1 MDKGIS
7 REIRTILTEWTTI
20 SDVVDKIQVEDAKE
34 RSIMQ
39 IISRMKKNGEVIS
52 KDIDLYGRMVR
63 SYKLRAV
70 ENS

>member
-7 REIRTILTEWTTI
+7 REIRTILTEWNTI